1 MLPGNGGTES
11 TFYQRDPALPRR
23 NEVYL
28 EILKLGLMFI
38 RGGGYHGEHRYCE
51 VEAEHLHN
59 VPSYIAGGDAG
70 NHLYYLAKEVP
81 FYLTR
86 VDLKIEA
93 RMDLVR
99 RYVPLWI
106 ELESLVPIDGSPW
119 KDEWLE
125 MKAKGWNY
133 GRPSAP

>member
-1 MLPGNGGTES
+1 MTKPIIH
-11 TFYQRDPALPRR
+11 QRDPDLLRR

-28 EILKLGLMFI
+28 EILEFGLMFI

-51 VEAEHLHN
+51 IEADHLHN
-59 VPSYIAGGDAG
+59 VPSYIAGGDAA

-81 FYLTR
+81 FYISR
-86 VDLKIEA
+86 VDLNIQA
-93 RMDLVR
+93 RIDLVH
-99 RYVPLWI
+99 RYVPLWT

-125 MKAKGWNY
+125 LKARGWNY
-133 GRPSAP
+133 GLPAAS